1 MNENDAL
8 AKLMIATMMV
18 DGDRDEKEE
27 KLILG
32 LIEILDIEEQ
42 RYEDLIQEAK
52 NLNSLDDFI
61 EWCRSSIQDISEKN
75 ENSSGW
81 NALSVLFMAL
91 VAMADQKIDKN
102 EYRLIMAVAEELKV
116 NVESLENISV

>member
-1 MNENDAL
+1 MNENEAI

-18 DGDRDEKEE
+18 DGDCDEKEE
-27 KLILG
+27 ILILG
-32 LIEILDIEEQ
+32 LIEILNIEEK
-42 RYEDLIQEAK
+42 RYEVLFQEAK
-52 NLNSLDDFI
+52 SLSNLEEYID
-61 EWCRSSIQDISEKN
+61 WCRSSIKEISKKN
-75 ENSSGW
+75 EDSSGW

-116 NVESLENISV
+116 NVESLESISA